1 MRTLNNPQAQ
11 LSLIREFSRFNLS
24 LLLLSEVRWTDSGE
38 AIVSDGDALSY
49 KMLYSG
55 GDSHAAGV
63 GILLNKAMSEALV
76 AFHPVNN
83 RIAFAHFKNDP
94 LPLCGCGLRPC

>member
-1 MRTLNNPQAQ
+1 MKQ
-11 LSLIREFSRFNLS
+11 I
-24 LLLLSEVRWTDSGE
+24 
-38 AIVSDGDALSY
+38 IVSDGDSLSY

-83 RIAFAHFKNDP
+83 RIAFAHLKNDP
-94 LPLCGCGLRPC
+94 LPLHVVVAYAPTDVDDDTNKDEFYDGSIEFDVTL